1 MAAYRRVYDSRHLQ
15 ADCQEPGS
23 APQPN
28 ARQSSRGD
36 LFARCMDDQM
46 LKFGGGRVSLGGFAA
61 ETENSAN
68 ADIRRRQG
76 RLSHRPHRC
85 WCAADGGVEEAMSD
99 ESGRV
104 ASDHVNDSDA
114 AEFRPRLCE
123 LKTSPDF
130 AGGYGFD
137 LHVNDRSHVNYIGAI
152 DPGSPAEAAGK

>member
-1 MAAYRRVYDSRHLQ
+1 MV
-15 ADCQEPGS
+15 
-23 APQPN
+23 
-28 ARQSSRGD
+28 
-36 LFARCMDDQM
+36 DQM

-130 AGGYGFD
+130 AGYGFD
-137 LHVNDRSHVNYIGAI
+137 LHVNDRSHANYIGAI